1 MSVPAPFGLGEA
13 VMGSGY
19 TGWKL
24 PADERGRL
32 LAQVPP
38 RYERLVADHVT
49 LQFGAGP
56 QDPLPTATLAEVI
69 GCADDGEGVQA
80 LVVAIDG
87 TSDRPDGST
96 YHITWSLADGRRPVE
111 SNDVIRDYGWRPLD
125 PLMVRLVPRFFGG

>member
-1 MSVPAPFGLGEA
+1 
-13 VMGSGY
+13 MGSGY
-19 TGWKL
+19 SGWEL
-24 PADERGRL
+24 PADERDRL

-38 RYERLVADHVT
+38 HYERLVAHHVT
-49 LQFGAGP
+49 YQFGAGA
-56 QDPLPTATLAEVI
+56 DVPLPTATEAEVI

-111 SNDVIRDYGWRPLD
+111 ANDIIHDYGWRPVE
-125 PLMVRLVPRFFGG
+125 PVTVRLVPRYFGG